1 MKVRTLLFIF
11 AMIGIVSLAVIP
23 NSWAIESGEFSALLA
38 VEQYDELVSM
48 CKKYASEIAKS
59 PDAAQITSICAQAS
73 AAMGE
78 TAPVIPT
85 APVPTAPDP
94 ATDVASVPQP
104 DDVFSG
110 GPDPEP
116 PAAVAPVITAPPAS
130 TAPAST
136 RPVLGS
142 IQTTLTADTFLVPF
156 RAKDYDNVKALCEE
170 HATEIQSHRD
180 RDIIL
185 KTCGQAKI
193 GSFQKTKMLTDLTG
207 AMRDMEK
214 SLKAKYDNQAS
225 FDLGAARLRTV
236 DMVPKEQQKLDQ
248 EREAILEMWEAI
260 MMRHAIE
267 NFNPAVSNVIIIW
280 TIGQEDATNPG
291 YVNLLIERVIKN
303 EGNWA
308 RLRWLASR
316 VRMITDRYTSIDP
329 NLGEDETRK
338 GNLEV
343 VKGWMVDLRDKSY
356 FDNNILVGML
366 YYKAD
371 RHEEKYDGTDSSIDQ
386 FHKALYYYDEAIRR
400 AKSNKAMSVLH
411 QKAAF
416 LCSRYK
422 DVNKKRLIEFYKK
435 GFLHAR
441 KGLRLMRSVNKRRTE
456 FGKEAYRYEED
467 SPEVAANLQKSYG
480 NNLTGYIYNLYLE
493 KKYKSVVGLKRYTLD
508 VGFDWENKSD
518 VLLLFAESAKE
529 LAGKSEK
536 SEVNYRKYKEMALNA
551 GSRAFKF
558 VLKNFGGRAPTSFN
572 ADFCKV
578 FNAYYTYLDTFG
590 ELVPAK
596 GLENRYGK
604 ICPATGA
611 PAAETAAATE

>member
-1 MKVRTLLFIF
+1 MKLRTLLFVF
-11 AMIGIVSLAVIP
+11 AMVGITGMAAVP
-23 NSWAIESGEFSALLA
+23 NSWAVESGEFAALFA
-38 VEQYDELVSM
+38 VEQYDEVVSM
-48 CKKYASEIAKS
+48 CKKHASEIAKS
-59 PDAAQITSICAQAS
+59 PDAAQIMSICAQAS
-73 AAMGE
+73 AAIGE
-78 TAPVIPT
+78 SAPAMP
-85 APVPTAPDP
+85 APAAPDP
-94 ATDVASVPQP
+94 TPAAAPPV
-104 DDVFSG
+104 DDVFASSPE
-110 GPDPEP
+110 PDPAPAATTP
-116 PAAVAPVITAPPAS
+116 PAMAPSAPTP
-130 TAPAST
+130 TST
-136 RPVLGS
+136 RPVLGT
-142 IQTTLTADTFLVPF
+142 IQSTLTADTFLIPF
-156 RAKDYDNVKALCEE
+156 RAKEYDKVMALCEQ
-170 HATEIQSHRD
+170 HTTEIQSHQD
-180 RDIIL
+180 RDLIL

-193 GSFQKTKMLTDLTG
+193 GSFHKTKKLTDLTG
-207 AMRDMEK
+207 AMKDMEK

-225 FDLGAARLRTV
+225 YDLGAARLRTV

-267 NFNPAVSNVIIIW
+267 NFNPAVSDLIIVW
-280 TIGQEDATNPG
+280 TIGQESENNPG

-303 EGNWA
+303 EGNRA
-308 RLRWLASR
+308 RLRWLAAR
-316 VRMITDRYTSIDP
+316 IRMIADRYVNLDA
-329 NLGEDETRK
+329 NLGENETRK
-338 GNLEV
+338 NNLDV
-343 VKGWMVDLRDKSY
+343 VKGWMIDLRDKSY

-371 RHEEKYDGTDSSIDQ
+371 RHEEKYDGADASIDQ
-386 FHKALYYYDEAIRR
+386 FHKALYFYDEAIRR
-400 AKSNKAMSVLH
+400 CKSNKAMAVLH

-422 DVNKKRLIEFYKK
+422 DANKKRLIEFYKK

-467 SPEVAANLQKSYG
+467 NPEVTANLQKSYG

-493 KKYKSVVGLKRYTLD
+493 KKYKQVVGLKRFTLD

-518 VLLLFAESAKE
+518 VLLLFAQCAKE

-536 SEVNYRKYKEMALNA
+536 SEVNYRKYKEMALSA

-558 VLKNFGGRAPTSFN
+558 VLKNFGGRAPTSYN

-578 FNAYYTYLDTFG
+578 FNAYYTYLDAFG

-596 GLENRYGK
+596 SLENRFGK
-604 ICPATGA
+604 ICPAAGA
-611 PAAETAAATE
+611 PPANTGEATN